1 MEQVRLSRDQR
12 TFTAWVL
19 AVSILMYPLLTY
31 LSTPLVKSHGNG
43 EWTIVCTLQGEQAV
57 FIDFDGDRADGA
69 DSCPALKLLQLVTA
83 GSLSAPPPVPFHKL
97 LRLDSSDQTLAYH
110 YRALHFSVFPSRAPP
125 FA

>member
-1 MEQVRLSRDQR
+1 M
-12 TFTAWVL
+12 L

-43 EWTIVCTLQGEQAV
+43 EWTVVCTLQGERAIL
-57 FIDFDGDRADGA
+57 IDFDGDRTDGA
-69 DSCPALKLLQLVTA
+69 DPCPALKLLHLVTT
-83 GSLSAPPPVPFHKL
+83 GSLSAPPPVPNHRL
-97 LRLDSSDQTLAYH
+97 LRLDSSDQTLAYR